1 VRRREFV
8 TRLGDAGGCMAARGA
23 LAAAAVQGIAPEEF
37 ANFIELPASPTG
49 PRSFQLPVGG
59 FQLLV
64 GGD

>member
-1 VRRREFV
+1 
-8 TRLGDAGGCMAARGA
+8 MAARGA
-23 LAAAAVQGIAPEEF
+23 LAAAAVQGIAPEKF
-37 ANFIELPASPTG
+37 ANFIELPASLTE

>member
-1 VRRREFV
+1 
-8 TRLGDAGGCMAARGA
+8 MAARGA

-37 ANFIELPASPTG
+37 ANFIELPASLTG